1 MPDAVLALQA
11 PALDR
16 LLDAGTARRLLDLPY
31 HLPPPQRA
39 GAISLAELYATLQGA
54 VWAELRSG
62 AEIDPLR
69 RNLQREHLRR
79 LQAMLTRLPANL
91 PSDALS
97 LARMQSRELQA
108 QLQRALGQG
117 RTRGL
122 SLETRAHLQDS
133 LALLTEA
140 LRATMQRSG

>member
-1 MPDAVLALQA
+1 
-11 PALDR
+11 
-16 LLDAGTARRLLDLPY
+16 
-31 HLPPPQRA
+31 
-39 GAISLAELYATLQGA
+39 
-54 VWAELRSG
+54 
-62 AEIDPLR
+62 
-69 RNLQREHLRR
+69 
-79 LQAMLTRLPANL
+79 MLTRLPANL
-91 PSDALS
+91 PSDALR